1 MIHPVRHN
9 SSLRTGRLTTQGPSF
24 NLRRPSGNF
33 DLQTSSLTGD
43 DLRARLDALDIDVS
57 CSLAFGRAALQ
68 ALAAISAEARR
79 AIDRSLA
86 EEAAIVRLEEVG
98 ASAAIAAILTETRQS
113 IVAPPSEVSDAVR
126 EIERL
131 LVEQAAKLPRTS
143 ELSAFSR
150 KASACG

>member
-1 MIHPVRHN
+1 M
-9 SSLRTGRLTTQGPSF
+9 
-24 NLRRPSGNF
+24 
-33 DLQTSSLTGD
+33 QTSATTND
-43 DLRARLDALDIDVS
+43 DLRARIDALDIDVS

-68 ALAAISAEARR
+68 ALAALSAEARR

-86 EEAAIVRLEEVG
+86 EEAAIVRVEEVH

-113 IVAPPSEVSDAVR
+113 IVAPPNEVADAVR

-131 LVEQAAKLPRTS
+131 LIEQAAKLPRNS

-150 KASACG
+150 QASACG